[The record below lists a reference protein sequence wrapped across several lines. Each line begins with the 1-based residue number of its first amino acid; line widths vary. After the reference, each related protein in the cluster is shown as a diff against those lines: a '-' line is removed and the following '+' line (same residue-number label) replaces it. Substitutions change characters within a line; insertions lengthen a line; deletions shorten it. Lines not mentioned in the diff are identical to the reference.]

1 MVNPKRFNSIKWIG
15 SIRFVF
21 FSSSLTEKRKSW
33 FLKIAAYISSGKTN
47 SFRAPQALYLEK
59 IKQSIQTRDELHD
72 VTYIF
77 VLPPFIST
85 KSNSVSTLILA
96 QFAFT
101 VLRWIIGQQCAPKRE
116 KAKVQNFGTQIT
128 FQILLVRSTQHA
140 LAWRAISD
148 GLLWRKSLRTFWEA
162 N

>member
-1 MVNPKRFNSIKWIG
+1 MDWFNS
-15 SIRFVF
+15 VCLLLF
-21 FSSSLTEKRKSW
+21 FSYRKT
-33 FLKIAAYISSGKTN
+33 KILIPQNSGLYFIGKTN

-116 KAKVQNFGTQIT
+116 KAEVQNFGTQIT

-140 LAWRAISD
+140 LAWKAISD